1 MAIYDKDINSIKLE
15 DITNLI
21 REIRQINLK

>member
-1 MAIYDKDINSIKLE
+1 MTIYDKDINSIKLE